1 MTLPTEIRRLLA
13 AEPRAHAALSCGLH
27 GPIGETHLVLE
38 GAHVLAFTR
47 ESLVGEFARV
57 ELAALPALQKGD
69 FSDTLRLQLADG
81 SDAELNV
88 SSFERASVTGLLEAA
103 TRPAPPQPA
112 RPDAAPS
119 VETPVSAPGRHGQQ
133 RAPDRG
139 LPVPQPQPAARRA
152 AEADVEDEPAEKDK
166 PDRQAG
172 REVAIYHS
180 SDPGLFGCILQLA
193 VFAGA
198 VWAFWHLHTEAA
210 RNLGLAVPRSGGN
223 EGFTFIATKVLALVA
238 GAYLGVRLVQL
249 VNVVLRAF
257 GLMGK
262 VMFSQSVI
270 QVFGPSGRWHV
281 MFSTPLPL
289 DITLRCH
296 KPGQGTDES
305 GKPARQIYNYYL
317 GLSQNGQTVLLKTT
331 HHAVNPRREIAGI
344 PVTPVAEEPK
354 NERQFGMEYQTF
366 KHVARR
372 IAKLR

>member
-38 GAHVLAFTR
+38 GARVLAFTR

-57 ELAALPALQKGD
+57 ELADLPALEKGD

-81 SDAELNV
+81 TDAELNV
-88 SSFERASVTGLLEAA
+88 SSFERDAVAALLAA
-103 TRPAPPQPA
+103 AAQPVAPAPPLRVEAPA
-112 RPDAAPS
+112 REIVPHREERPHHRKPPAEPGPLVPPVQPS
-119 VETPVSAPGRHGQQ
+119 EEAGVE
-133 RAPDRG
+133 
-139 LPVPQPQPAARRA
+139 
-152 AEADVEDEPAEKDK
+152 EEPAEKEK
-166 PDRQAG
+166 PDKQAD

-180 SDPGLFGCILQLA
+180 SDPGLFGCILMLA
-193 VFAGA
+193 VFAGT

-289 DITLRCH
+289 EITLRCH